1 MTGQEENIIIAI
13 VLSIGVVICGIIYIV
28 AKVKEAGGQVNDILN
43 RIEKDEL

>member
-28 AKVKEAGGQVNDILN
+28 AIVKEAGRKVDDILN
-43 RIEKDEL
+43 KLERDEL